1 MYFRLPYT
9 IISSM
14 QVIIRKIP
22 QLVLTMALV
31 TSLTTPC
38 MAVDIKVVTINSN
51 KIIQSYPKAQK
62 LMQDLA
68 KSETDLNKKILEKKA
83 ALEKA
88 RSENKTQTELQMM
101 AEQMRLEI
109 EPEAK
114 KLEAES
120 NKRSEEVETSIKQA
134 IDAVAKENKYDLILT
149 EEAVLYGGTDVSDLV
164 LKKLNPPATTTAK

>member
-1 MYFRLPYT
+1 M
-9 IISSM
+9 SM
-14 QVIIRKIP
+14 QVIIRKTL
-22 QLVLTMALV
+22 QLVLTTILAA
-31 TSLTTPC
+31 SLATATQ
-38 MAVDIKVVTINSN
+38 AVDIKVATINSN

-62 LMQDLA
+62 LMQDIA
-68 KSETDLNKKILEKKA
+68 KSEADLNKKVIEKKA

-88 RSENKTQTELQMM
+88 KSENKTQTELQMM

-114 KLEAES
+114 KLEADS
-120 NKRSEEVETSIKQA
+120 NKRSEEVETNIKQA

-164 LKKLNPPATTTAK
+164 LKKLNPTTTK

>member
-1 MYFRLPYT
+1 M
-9 IISSM
+9 SM
-14 QVIIRKIP
+14 QVITRKIS
-22 QLVLTMALV
+22 QLVLTVALV
-31 TSLTTPC
+31 ASLTTPSK
-38 MAVDIKVVTINSN
+38 AVDIKVATINSN

-68 KSETDLNKKILEKKA
+68 KAEADLNKKIVEKKA

-88 RSENKTQTELQMM
+88 KNENKTQTELQMM

-114 KLEAES
+114 KLEADS
-120 NKRSEEVETSIKQA
+120 NKRSEEIETSIKQA

-149 EEAVLYGGTDVSDLV
+149 EEAVLYGGTDVTDLV
-164 LKKLNPPATTTAK
+164 LKKLGTK

>member
-1 MYFRLPYT
+1 
-9 IISSM
+9 M
-14 QVIIRKIP
+14 QVINRKFP
-22 QLVLTMALV
+22 QLVLTVALMAGL
-31 TSLTTPC
+31 SSPS
-38 MAVDIKVVTINSN
+38 MAIDIKVATIHPN

-68 KSETDLNKKILEKKA
+68 KSEADLNKKVLEKKA
-83 ALEKA
+83 ALDKA
-88 RSENKTQTELQMM
+88 KSENKTQTELQMM

-120 NKRSEEVETSIKQA
+120 GKRSEEVETSIKQA
-134 IDAVAKENKYDLILT
+134 IEAVAKENKYDLILT

-164 LKKLNPPATTTAK
+164 LKKLNATTATTK

>member
-1 MYFRLPYT
+1 MYYNYV
-9 IISSM
+9 M
-14 QVIIRKIP
+14 QVIIRKFS
-22 QLVLTMALV
+22 QLVLTAILAASFAMASKAIDL
-31 TSLTTPC
+31 
-38 MAVDIKVVTINSN
+38 KVATINSN

-88 RSENKTQTELQMM
+88 KNENKTQTELQMM

-114 KLEAES
+114 KLEADS
-120 NKRSEEVETSIKQA
+120 NKRSDEIEASIKQA

-164 LKKLNPPATTTAK
+164 IKKLSVVK

>member
-1 MYFRLPYT
+1 M
-9 IISSM
+9 SM
-14 QVIIRKIP
+14 QVIIRKTS
-22 QLVLTMALV
+22 QLVLTTILA
-31 TSLTTPC
+31 TSLVSATQ
-38 MAVDIKVVTINSN
+38 AVDIKVATINSN

-62 LMQDLA
+62 LMQDIA
-68 KSETDLNKKILEKKA
+68 KAEADLNKKVIEKKA

-88 RSENKTQTELQMM
+88 KNENKTQTELQMM

-114 KLEAES
+114 KLEADS
-120 NKRSEEVETSIKQA
+120 NKRSEEVETNIKQA

-164 LKKLNPPATTTAK
+164 LKKLNPTTTK